1 MSTQWLH
8 HHVQVDI
15 DKPKEKEEEVEEN
28 VSSLT
33 CWDGY
38 LIFVTLFSLNVIGV
52 IFETTETAHFVLTRI
67 LPSVYLSMRSGS
79 LKIQR
84 VSVVSLRLYFCDHIR

>member
-1 MSTQWLH
+1 MSTLWLH

-15 DKPKEKEEEVEEN
+15 DKPKEKQEEVEES

-38 LIFVTLFSLNVIGV
+38 LIFVTLFSFNVIGV
-52 IFETTETAHFVLTRI
+52 IFETTKTAHFVLTRI
-67 LPSVYLSMRSGS
+67 PAKCIFIYEKWFLKNPKGFGSVFETLF
-79 LKIQR
+79 L
-84 VSVVSLRLYFCDHIR
+84 